1 MGSALA
7 TLCGQ
12 AYGAGQL
19 EMMGIY
25 LQRSWIILNSCAL
38 LLCLFYVFAT
48 PLLSLLGQSPEISKA
63 AGKLSLWM
71 IPQLFAYAVN
81 FATAKFLQV
90 TRIKINLLKDKFY

>member
-48 PLLSLLGQSPEISKA
+48 PLLSFLGQSPEISKS
-63 AGKLSLWM
+63 AGKFSLWM

-90 TRIKINLLKDKFY
+90 TTSKSVY